1 MTAAEPLD
9 RSACAR
15 AILRS
20 TAVVV
25 AALALV
31 RLVLVYLE
39 PFGQRFVAIDLNGYV
54 AGARR
59 FLATGSPYLPEQ
71 IAGPWQ
77 LQPDSFIH
85 PPVAILLFL
94 PFAVLPAILWWAIP
108 LGVTAWSVVRLRPA
122 PWAWPIMAGCLLWP
136 RTAGILVA
144 GNTDMWVAAAV
155 GLTLATGIPASVLI
169 VMKSSYLPL
178 ALAGANR
185 REWWIGGAIVAIVCL
200 LFAPLWFEYLS
211 VLGGATLEPLYS
223 LYNAP
228 FVAIPLGAWLARK
241 RRRTAP
247 ALRRL
252 AGRPA
257 AAEFRR
263 RTPSNGGE

>member
-9 RSACAR
+9 RSAWAR

-25 AALALV
+25 AALAVV

-39 PFGQRFVAIDLNGYV
+39 PFGQRFVANDLNGYI

-59 FLATGSPYLPEQ
+59 FLATGSPYLAEQ
-71 IAGPWQ
+71 SAGPWQ

-85 PPVAILLFL
+85 PPVAVLLFL
-94 PFAVLPAILWWAIP
+94 PFAVLPAILWWVIP

-122 PWAWPIMAGCLLWP
+122 PWAWPVMAACLLWP
-136 RTAGILVA
+136 RTAGILIA

-155 GLTLATGIPASVLI
+155 ALTLATGIPASVLI

-178 ALAGANR
+178 ALVGANR
-185 REWWIGGAIVAIVCL
+185 REWWIAGIGVAIVCL
-200 LFAPLWFEYLS
+200 LFWPLWFEYLK
-211 VLGGATLEPLYS
+211 VLTGATLEPLYS

-228 FVAIPLGAWLARK
+228 YVAVPLVAWIASSAR
-241 RRRTAP
+241 RGPRSP
-247 ALRRL
+247 
-252 AGRPA
+252 GRPTRS
-257 AAEFRR
+257 FIS
-263 RTPSNGGE
+263 TS